1 MKKQAKDLVQ
11 PLMEA
16 LRMLSATQSHPA
28 RAELLSNWLE
38 LKEKGSTYPRT
49 RQIILAA
56 IGKGHP
62 IVSNRKGYFLAR
74 SEKQLQVYLNDLM
87 QRQIKLS
94 GRILGV
100 YRAFHGYG
108 SKHVR

>member
-1 MKKQAKDLVQ
+1 MKKKAKDLIQ
-11 PLMEA
+11 PLMTG
-16 LRMLSATQSHPA
+16 LRAHSASQSKPV
-28 RAELLSNWLE
+28 RAELLSEWLE

-49 RQIILAA
+49 RQVILAA
-56 IGKGHP
+56 IGAGHP
-62 IVSNRKGYFLAR
+62 IVSNRKGYFVAR